1 MRDGRAM
8 RDALAS
14 LSPRIVREGELG
26 RFGPP
31 ETSLFNVNDA
41 ADLATAERML
51 RIR

>member
-1 MRDGRAM
+1 M

-14 LSPRIVREGELG
+14 LRPRIVRESELE

-31 ETSLFNVNDA
+31 ERSLFNVNDA
-41 ADLATAERML
+41 ADLAAAERML